1 MMMPSIFGENLFDDF
16 MNDFSFPTFPN
27 VDKELYG
34 KHAKNLM
41 KTDVKETENAYE
53 IDIDLPGFKKDEI
66 QMELKDGVL
75 TVSAAKGLDKDEEDK
90 KGNYIRK
97 ERYAGS
103 MSRSF
108 YVGKHVTVEDVHPK
122 YENGIL
128 SFSVP
133 KEEAKPVEEKFFSS
147 PAVTSI
153 HSFESL
159 EFNPFTKISKEW
171 MLVTAG
177 DEKKSNT
184 MTASWGGVG
193 IMWGKNIATAY
204 IRPQRYTKKFMDETG
219 MYTLSFL
226 SEDYRKALSV
236 CGSVSGKD
244 VEDKWKEAGLHPYAV
259 DGTTAVEEADL
270 IFVCK
275 TQYTQDMKPE
285 CFDVKENDEKWYPD
299 KDYHTMYMGEIVKV
313 LKRV

>member
-1 MMMPSIFGENLFDDF
+1 MYSWYCF
-16 MNDFSFPTFPN
+16 MLNFVRVHKD
-27 VDKELYG
+27 DKEDMEM
-34 KHAKNLM
+34 AF
-41 KTDVKETENAYE
+41 KEVA
-53 IDIDLPGFKKDEI
+53 I
-66 QMELKDGVL
+66 
-75 TVSAAKGLDKDEEDK
+75 
-90 KGNYIRK
+90 
-97 ERYAGS
+97 
-103 MSRSF
+103 
-108 YVGKHVTVEDVHPK
+108 
-122 YENGIL
+122 
-128 SFSVP
+128 
-133 KEEAKPVEEKFFSS
+133 
-147 PAVTSI
+147 
-153 HSFESL
+153 ESL

>member
-1 MMMPSIFGENLFDDF
+1 MYSCYCFILNFVRVHKD
-16 MNDFSFPTFPN
+16 
-27 VDKELYG
+27 DKEDMEM
-34 KHAKNLM
+34 AF
-41 KTDVKETENAYE
+41 KEVA
-53 IDIDLPGFKKDEI
+53 I
-66 QMELKDGVL
+66 
-75 TVSAAKGLDKDEEDK
+75 
-90 KGNYIRK
+90 
-97 ERYAGS
+97 
-103 MSRSF
+103 
-108 YVGKHVTVEDVHPK
+108 
-122 YENGIL
+122 
-128 SFSVP
+128 
-133 KEEAKPVEEKFFSS
+133 
-147 PAVTSI
+147 
-153 HSFESL
+153 ESL

-259 DGTTAVEEADL
+259 
-270 IFVCK
+270 
-275 TQYTQDMKPE
+275 
-285 CFDVKENDEKWYPD
+285 KENDEKWYPD